1 MQAINGAVNWKE
13 NVTKDEREKLKS
25 QMLRPTS
32 HWLSQELYQAVLL
45 WAVEGTINT
54 FGNEQHA

>member
-13 NVTKDEREKLKS
+13 NVSEDEREKLKS

-32 HWLSQELYQAVLL
+32 HWLPQELHQAVLL

-54 FGNEQHA
+54 FGSKLYA